1 MYSFKR
7 YAHSRSGSC
16 TSTIT
21 GGWTHLPYLLSI
33 SVSMAVIKDF
43 LTNYMKA
50 IGLNQAYMLL
60 KLPNNYYIMLICSF
74 GSITG
79 NILQLQT
86 KSLYVFSLFG

>member
-1 MYSFKR
+1 MLSQ
-7 YAHSRSGSC
+7 ALVPVL
-16 TSTIT
+16 STIT
-21 GGWTHLPYLLSI
+21 GGWAHLPYLISI

-43 LTNYMKA
+43 LTHYMKA

-60 KLPNNYYIMLICSF
+60 KLYNNYYIMLICSF

>member
-1 MYSFKR
+1 
-7 YAHSRSGSC
+7 
-16 TSTIT
+16 
-21 GGWTHLPYLLSI
+21 
-33 SVSMAVIKDF
+33 MAVIKDF

-60 KLPNNYYIMLICSF
+60 KLHNNYYIMLICSF